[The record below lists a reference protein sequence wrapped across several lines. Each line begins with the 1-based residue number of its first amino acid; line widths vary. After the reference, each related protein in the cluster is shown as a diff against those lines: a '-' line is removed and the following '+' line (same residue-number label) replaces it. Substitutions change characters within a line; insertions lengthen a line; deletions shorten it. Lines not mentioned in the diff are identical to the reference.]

1 MKKIFIVSY
10 THVSGEGLCLE
21 TQLKKFASEDEA
33 RECFKKT
40 RLRAIQYVREE
51 FEDED
56 EETRDVSVKDTEN
69 KDDYLKRTFIVCHDD
84 GEMAEVKLLM
94 L

>member
-10 THVSGEGLCLE
+10 THVSGEEPHVLTGLR
-21 TQLKKFASEDEA
+21 KFEEMEDALLYYE
-33 RECFKKT
+33 KT
-40 RLRAIQYVREE
+40 RLVAIKYVRED

-56 EETRDVSVKDTEN
+56 EETRDVSVRDTEN
-69 KDDYLKRTFIVCHDD
+69 MDDYIKRSFIVCHDD
-84 GEMAEVKLLM
+84 GEMCEIKLLE